1 MILSLKAAS
10 NISSSVPREE
20 SPSPLKGLQN
30 LRKLTIF
37 NSTNQTNHSIPQSIT
52 TILQY
57 DSILQLFDII
67 DEMYKQAPKPVENT
81 TPLKRKRSKP
91 LYSLF
96 FLFHLVEIYQMIL
109 FTCLLWIHIISCL
122 TRN

>member
-1 MILSLKAAS
+1 MILSLKTAS
-10 NISSSVPREE
+10 NISSSVPHEE

-37 NSTNQTNHSIPQSIT
+37 NSTNPTNHSIPQSIT

-67 DEMYKQAPKPVENT
+67 DEMYKQAPKPADNT
-81 TPLKRKRSKP
+81 TPLKRKRAKP
-91 LYSLF
+91 
-96 FLFHLVEIYQMIL
+96 M
-109 FTCLLWIHIISCL
+109 
-122 TRN
+122 

>member
-10 NISSSVPREE
+10 NISSSVPHEE

-37 NSTNQTNHSIPQSIT
+37 NSTNLNNHSIPQSIT
-52 TILQY
+52 SFIQY

-67 DEMYKQAPKPVENT
+67 DEMYKQIPKPAEVA
-81 TPLKRKRSKP
+81 TPVKRKRSKP
-91 LYSLF
+91 LYSHS
-96 FLFHLVEIYQMIL
+96 FLSYSIEIYRMIL
-109 FTCLLWIHIISCL
+109 CTLP
-122 TRN
+122 